1 MADSP
6 TEAKPLHHNVPEAK
20 AQESTLLPMLI
31 GGLVLILV
39 GSLIVMSF
47 V

>member
-1 MADSP
+1 MTNRQ
-6 TEAKPLHHNVPEAK
+6 TEAKPLYHSVPEAS
-20 AQESTLLPMLI
+20 AQESTLIPMLI